1 MLNKVMIYHSGGCP
15 KCGEK
20 VGKSKDK
27 YSATKND
34 ERMRLYKTQSIIES

>member
-1 MLNKVMIYHSGGCP
+1 MFNKVMIYHSGGCP

-20 VGKSKDK
+20 AGKLKDK

-34 ERMRLYKTQSIIES
+34 ERIHYIKPKV